1 MKMPFSIKRFT
12 IHRSSSLP
20 THGGSKK
27 EEPASKQASTSSK
40 KGGNG
45 GDPSKKPSSRP
56 RGLPASQSVDTAD
69 LRRYNSSGQEASAS
83 IPEERVPPLPP
94 HDRSRPFDYDPR
106 KYAGPPEERG
116 PRWRSTGKER
126 GPRLP
131 GDMGPE
137 VRRVMVR
144 RNGVRFQDS
153 DWATEESQ
161 STSSS
166 SGGGTARGKNSLSFI

>member
-1 MKMPFSIKRFT
+1 M
-12 IHRSSSLP
+12 RS
-20 THGGSKK
+20 
-27 EEPASKQASTSSK
+27 E
-40 KGGNG
+40 
-45 GDPSKKPSSRP
+45 SR
-56 RGLPASQSVDTAD
+56 Q
-69 LRRYNSSGQEASAS
+69 
-83 IPEERVPPLPP
+83 
-94 HDRSRPFDYDPR
+94 FDYDPR
-106 KYAGPPEERG
+106 KYAGPEERG
-116 PRWRSTGKER
+116 PRWRNKER

-166 SGGGTARGKNSLSFI
+166 SGGGGTARDYLDEPRTPAREVYSLVASLSEEDRIGNLFQQRLCGRKQ

>member
-27 EEPASKQASTSSK
+27 EDSKGVK
-40 KGGNG
+40 K
-45 GDPSKKPSSRP
+45 DKKPSSRP
-56 RGLPASQSVDTAD
+56 RGLPTSQSVDTAD
-69 LRRYNSSGQEASAS
+69 LRRYNNHQEAAAQQQ
-83 IPEERVPPLPP
+83 EERVPPLPP
-94 HDRSRPFDYDPR
+94 HDRSRQFDYDPR
-106 KYAGPPEERG
+106 KYVGPEERG
-116 PRWRSTGKER
+116 PRWRNKER

-144 RNGVRFQDS
+144 RNGVRFQGR
-153 DWATEESQ
+153 Q
-161 STSSS
+161 PFPY
-166 SGGGTARGKNSLSFI
+166 LLYC